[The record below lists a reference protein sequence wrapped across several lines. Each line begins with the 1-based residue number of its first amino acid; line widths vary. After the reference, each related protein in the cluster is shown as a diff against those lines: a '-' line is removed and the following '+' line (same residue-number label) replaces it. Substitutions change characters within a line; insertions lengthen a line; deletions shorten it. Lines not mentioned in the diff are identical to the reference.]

1 MALYNDIGK
10 WGLSE
15 IVFTLNEVLPSPL
28 VMEKLR
34 IVDEEV
40 MAWQKL
46 ESDSK

>member
-15 IVFTLNEVLPSPL
+15 LVFTLNDVYPTPL

-40 MAWQKL
+40 VAWQKL
-46 ESDSK
+46 KSG

>member
-15 IVFTLNEVLPSPL
+15 IVFTLNGVEPTPL
-28 VMEKLR
+28 VMKKLR

-40 MAWQKL
+40 LEWQKSQ
-46 ESDSK
+46 SDS